1 MVIKFMNSIW
11 KKTLTSLNLALLV
24 GCVSNPQPIVLSD
37 EMVSCTHRY
46 DPERTF
52 VFYRDRVNRF
62 IINDVIT
69 FHIITLDQTNIFL
82 NIYEIENYNCT
93 EYESFD

>member
-1 MVIKFMNSIW
+1 MVIKSMNFIW
-11 KKTLTSLNLALLV
+11 KKMLASLSLIFLV
-24 GCVSNPQPIVLSD
+24 GCVSDPSPIILSD
-37 EMVSCTHRY
+37 EMVSCEHRY
-46 DPERTF
+46 DPNRVF
-52 VFYRDRVNRF
+52 VFYKDRVNRF

-69 FHIITLDQTNIFL
+69 FHIITLDQTDVFL